1 MAKICRGYNFG
12 SRKPLLA
19 IKRDFGIIKPDFRG
33 LISERNES
41 FPCEKTHFMT
51 SYLQTIGLGGGLEGV
66 GPLAAEIR

>member
-1 MAKICRGYNFG
+1 MWGYNFG
-12 SRKPLLA
+12 SRKSLLA

-41 FPCEKTHFMT
+41 FTCEKTHFMT
-51 SYLQTIGLGGGLEGV
+51 SYLQTIGLGGGGLKGV